1 MFVWCSSSF
10 SQLEQH
16 VCLLLLFF
24 PSPPPLSSQPKLRRT
39 LRREMAGAGEEA
51 LKQAVL
57 DAWEALSAQ
66 ERAPYEDRAAGTSS
80 HT

>member
-1 MFVWCSSSF
+1 MFVWFSSSL

-16 VCLLLLFF
+16 VSSPLILPL
-24 PSPPPLSSQPKLRRT
+24 PPPLSSQPKLRRT

>member
-1 MFVWCSSSF
+1 MFVWFSSSL

-16 VCLLLLFF
+16 VSSPLIL
-24 PSPPPLSSQPKLRRT
+24 PRPPPLSSQPKLRRT